1 MRTGIGYDSHRL
13 QIGRPLVLGGV
24 TIPSKR
30 GLLGHSDADVLLHA
44 IMDAL
49 LGAAGLGDLGIH
61 FPDNDNRYLGISSLK
76 LLQQVRQFINESG
89 FKIINIDC
97 ILVAEEPKIASY
109 RQQILNNIA
118 DTLSISV
125 NNVNIKATTNERMGF
140 VGRGE
145 GIASLATVLIDEI
158 E

>member
-1 MRTGIGYDSHRL
+1 MRTGIGYDCHRL

-24 TIPSKR
+24 TIPSTL

-44 IMDAL
+44 VMDAL
-49 LGAAGLGDLGIH
+49 LGAAGLGDIGIH

-76 LLQQVRQFINESG
+76 LLQQVGQFINESG

-97 ILVAEEPKIASY
+97 ILIAEEPKIASY

-118 DTLSISV
+118 DTLSISI

-158 E
+158 